1 MSPRQSPNLQITTS
15 RFSGFVRGVGT
26 FWVLGKLACPRMYDY
41 QPADGGE
48 ACWSVPIQYVADV
61 VAMAELLNGLALVDG
76 DVFCVDAG
84 GLEQANLW

>member
-1 MSPRQSPNLQITTS
+1 
-15 RFSGFVRGVGT
+15 
-26 FWVLGKLACPRMYDY
+26 MYDY